1 MKNLSLILNAIL
13 LAAVAFL
20 FYKVYS
26 GSSAKTHTS
35 VAEKSKAEAGAFKPI
50 IAYVELDSL
59 NEHITFIKQKRQSLE
74 SEQKAIEN
82 EWTSGMRGLEAQRD
96 NFIKR
101 GNSITQA
108 EAEKFQA
115 MLMQQQQNIE
125 TKKQNMAQRLSEKSY
140 KLMEDIQKN
149 LREYLAEY
157 NKTKGYS
164 YILTSGTGLDY
175 LIYKDS
181 TLDITADVIAGMNER
196 LKDKK

>member
-26 GSSAKTHTS
+26 GSSAKTHIS
-35 VAEKSKAEAGAFKPI
+35 VAEKSKAEAGTSKPI